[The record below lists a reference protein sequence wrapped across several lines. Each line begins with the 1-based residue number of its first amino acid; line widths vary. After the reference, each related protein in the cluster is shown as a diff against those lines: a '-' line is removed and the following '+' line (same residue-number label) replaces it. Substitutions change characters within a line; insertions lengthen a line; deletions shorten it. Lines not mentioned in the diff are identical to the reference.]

1 MNPLKCFFGV
11 SSGGFIV
18 RKDGIQ
24 LDPAKTKAIPEMKP
38 PRNLKEL
45 RGLQGR
51 LAYIRRFI
59 SNLSGRCQPFT
70 RLMKKGVNFVWDQD
84 CEEAFQSIKQYLAN
98 PPALAAPVQG
108 RPFILYTC
116 ALEYS
121 LGAMLAQENDEGKE
135 MALYYLSRKMMG
147 AEFRYSPVEKEC
159 LALMFAVQKL
169 RHYLLSNTIRL
180 ISRVNPLKILVT
192 KAGALNARLAKWS
205 ILLSQFDIVYVP
217 QKAVKGQ
224 ALADFLAAHPLLP
237 DSELRD
243 ELPDEPVYHAEAF
256 PEAPPKPWE
265 MYFDGASRY
274 NHKYENTSGVGIV
287 FITPEGYMIPHSF
300 VLTEPCSNNVAE
312 YQALII
318 GMEIAREMGIS
329 RLEVRGDSKL
339 IVNQM
344 NDLYEVRK
352 PDLLPYHAAARRL
365 ALSFPYFN
373 IEHVPRGQNARA
385 DALAGL
391 AAAISLPKGE
401 TLNVVVCERKIL
413 PPLNTHQAIAEC
425 HQVWTS
431 RLSVNEVGIDDWR
444 NNSSI
449 TSSSASY
456 RTTQEKR
463 SASED
468 GRLDS
473 TSTSKQRC
481 YTKNCT
487 MASSYGA
494 FRIRKQMRS

>member
-1 MNPLKCFFGV
+1 
-11 SSGGFIV
+11 
-18 RKDGIQ
+18 
-24 LDPAKTKAIPEMKP
+24 MKP

-224 ALADFLAAHPLLP
+224 ALADFLAAHPHL
-237 DSELRD
+237 
-243 ELPDEPVYHAEAF
+243 H
-256 PEAPPKPWE
+256 
-265 MYFDGASRY
+265 
-274 NHKYENTSGVGIV
+274 
-287 FITPEGYMIPHSF
+287 
-300 VLTEPCSNNVAE
+300 
-312 YQALII
+312 
-318 GMEIAREMGIS
+318 
-329 RLEVRGDSKL
+329 
-339 IVNQM
+339 
-344 NDLYEVRK
+344 
-352 PDLLPYHAAARRL
+352 
-365 ALSFPYFN
+365 
-373 IEHVPRGQNARA
+373 
-385 DALAGL
+385 
-391 AAAISLPKGE
+391 
-401 TLNVVVCERKIL
+401 
-413 PPLNTHQAIAEC
+413 
-425 HQVWTS
+425 
-431 RLSVNEVGIDDWR
+431 
-444 NNSSI
+444 
-449 TSSSASY
+449 
-456 RTTQEKR
+456 
-463 SASED
+463 
-468 GRLDS
+468 
-473 TSTSKQRC
+473 
-481 YTKNCT
+481 
-487 MASSYGA
+487 
-494 FRIRKQMRS
+494 RIFWNWKM

>member
-169 RHYLLSNTIRL
+169 RHYLPVSYTHLTLPTI
-180 ISRVNPLKILVT
+180 
-192 KAGALNARLAKWS
+192 
-205 ILLSQFDIVYVP
+205 
-217 QKAVKGQ
+217 
-224 ALADFLAAHPLLP
+224 
-237 DSELRD
+237 
-243 ELPDEPVYHAEAF
+243 
-256 PEAPPKPWE
+256 
-265 MYFDGASRY
+265 
-274 NHKYENTSGVGIV
+274 
-287 FITPEGYMIPHSF
+287 
-300 VLTEPCSNNVAE
+300 CSV
-312 YQALII
+312 
-318 GMEIAREMGIS
+318 
-329 RLEVRGDSKL
+329 
-339 IVNQM
+339 
-344 NDLYEVRK
+344 
-352 PDLLPYHAAARRL
+352 
-365 ALSFPYFN
+365 
-373 IEHVPRGQNARA
+373 
-385 DALAGL
+385 
-391 AAAISLPKGE
+391 
-401 TLNVVVCERKIL
+401 
-413 PPLNTHQAIAEC
+413 
-425 HQVWTS
+425 
-431 RLSVNEVGIDDWR
+431 
-444 NNSSI
+444 
-449 TSSSASY
+449 
-456 RTTQEKR
+456 
-463 SASED
+463 
-468 GRLDS
+468 
-473 TSTSKQRC
+473 
-481 YTKNCT
+481 
-487 MASSYGA
+487 
-494 FRIRKQMRS
+494 